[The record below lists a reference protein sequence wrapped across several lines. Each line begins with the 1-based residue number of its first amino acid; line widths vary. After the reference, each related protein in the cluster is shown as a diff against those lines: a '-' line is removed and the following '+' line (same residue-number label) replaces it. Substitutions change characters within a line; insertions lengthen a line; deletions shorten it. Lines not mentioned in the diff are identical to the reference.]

1 MIVAA
6 KNRNAG
12 ILIAAGTF
20 LFLFAIGVNTIY
32 SMQYVCLDVL
42 PPQCYSGYDSLGE
55 FQKALISPGLYI
67 LGTLIA
73 IAGAVIWWIRNPALE
88 TKP

>member
-1 MIVAA
+1 MITAA

-20 LFLFAIGVNTIY
+20 MFLIAIGVNTLY

-42 PPQCYSGYDSLGE
+42 PPQCYSGYDGLGE
-55 FQKALISPGLYI
+55 FQRAFVSPGLYFI
-67 LGTLIA
+67 GALIA
-73 IAGAVIWWIRNPALE
+73 IAGAVVWLKQNPTLK
-88 TKP
+88 TNP